1 MKEPVIGILGDT
13 MRHHTAA
20 FGDVGKH
27 YVNQKYVSAVE
38 KNGGIPLI
46 LPVCGDLEQLRTTL
60 PLCDG
65 LLLPGGEDV
74 DPSVYGEGPHR
85 CLGEI
90 RPAHDRFLLWALNLA
105 AELGLPCL
113 GICKGMQIMA
123 VHSGGTLYQDIY
135 SQLQREVLLHCQHG
149 RRDYLVH
156 PVSVT
161 PGTRLHQILGK
172 ERLDVNS
179 MHHQSVR
186 TLGGGMAVSA
196 LADDGII
203 EAIESQDGLM
213 LGVQWHPEELTE
225 TSEIMNRLF
234 ADLSER
240 AAKRRSQR

>member
-46 LPVCGDLEQLRTTL
+46 LPVSGDLDRLRITL

-74 DPSVYGEGPHR
+74 DPSLYGEGPHR
-85 CLGEI
+85 CLGMI
-90 RPAHDRFLLWALNLA
+90 QPTHDRFLLSALNLA
-105 AELGLPCL
+105 AEMSLPCL
-113 GICKGMQIMA
+113 GICKGMQMMA
-123 VHSGGTLYQDIY
+123 VYSGGTLYQDIY
-135 SQLQREVLLHCQHG
+135 SQLQSEVLLHCQHG
-149 RRDYLVH
+149 CRDYPVH
-156 PVSVT
+156 QVSVK
-161 PGTRLHQILGK
+161 PDSHLYQLLGQ
-172 ERLDVNS
+172 ERLNVNS

-186 TLGGGMAVSA
+186 TLGKSMAVSA

-203 EAIESQDGLM
+203 EAIESSDGLM
-213 LGVQWHPEELTE
+213 IGVQWHPEELTE
-225 TSEIMNRLF
+225 TMEIMNRLF
-234 ADLSER
+234 ADLAER

>member
-46 LPVCGDLEQLRTTL
+46 LPVSGDLDQLHTTL

-74 DPSVYGEGPHR
+74 DPSLYGEGPHR

-90 RPAHDRFLLWALNLA
+90 RPAHDRFLLSGLSLA

-135 SQLQREVLLHCQHG
+135 SQLQGELLLHCQHG
-149 RRDYLVH
+149 QRDYLVH
-156 PVSVT
+156 QVSVKS
-161 PGTRLHQILGK
+161 GSHLYRILGQ
-172 ERLDVNS
+172 ERLSVNS
-179 MHHQSVR
+179 MHHQSVH
-186 TLGGGMAVSA
+186 TLGPNMEVAA

-203 EAIESQDGLM
+203 EAIESPDGLM
-213 LGVQWHPEELTE
+213 VGVQWHPEELTE
-225 TSEIMNRLF
+225 TSELMNRLF
-234 ADLSER
+234 ADLAER